1 MMKLKQS
8 GECRNNSFAHSEILN
23 AGLDVYLCPAVVTQC
38 PILAASTTTQEEISD
53 DAEIMCSLP
62 RRTQPIHWNKFDL
75 PDPESSHNL
84 EISRSG
90 QLV

>member
-1 MMKLKQS
+1 MTRLKQS
-8 GECRNNSFAHSEILN
+8 GECRNNSFVHSEILD
-23 AGLDVYLCPAVVTQC
+23 GCLDVFLCPAVATKY
-38 PILAASTTTQEEISD
+38 PILAASPTTQEEISE

-62 RRTQPIHWNKFDL
+62 RGTQPIHWIKLNL
-75 PDPESSHNL
+75 PDPESSHDL

>member
-1 MMKLKQS
+1 MTKLKQS
-8 GECRNNSFAHSEILN
+8 GECRNNLLDHSEILN
-23 AGLDVYLCPAVVTQC
+23 AALDVYLCPAVLTQC

-53 DAEIMCSLP
+53 DEKIMCSLP
-62 RRTQPIHWNKFDL
+62 RGTQPNHWNKLDL
-75 PDPESSHNL
+75 PDPESSHDL